1 MHNVVLLSQIQE
13 GSMPSRGILSLFFS
27 LQLALAVLLSGT
39 VLASE
44 MSPNTR
50 QMWLQNDAVQQRV
63 TQYLDYAKNDKIDAI
78 KVDMQRLPLPQQ
90 EAIRFLLLQTMERQ
104 QTVISPQLAAYIE
117 QIMTKPPVY
126 QMRHFG
132 DGYEFTTPA
141 FAYPSIANRLL
152 TKWRKNQEVL
162 AFVLA
167 AEREDLHLET
177 WLNDGTPQ
185 ERQAREKLFIDELDG
200 LSPPALN
207 LIVEQI
213 VDAQNK
219 VIFWLPSNAVMV
231 RLAQVSRDLRVY
243 KLLWRMRATTDS
255 QKELFRVM
263 DRYDDIAIDIV
274 MAATENPT
282 LREEALNYLVA
293 FQPMPGK
300 VRGFLLDQLG
310 SANEQEVINLA
321 NKLVR
326 YGYASWLKS
335 LLDSDSKINRRALQK
350 VIGSK

>member
-1 MHNVVLLSQIQE
+1 MYNRGFLSF
-13 GSMPSRGILSLFFS
+13 LFS
-27 LQLALAVLLSGT
+27 LLLGVSVLGSG
-39 VLASE
+39 ASFAAE

-50 QMWLQNDAVQQRV
+50 QMWLQNDTVQQRV
-63 TQYLDYAKNDKIDAI
+63 AQYLSYAENDKVDAI
-78 KVDMQRLPLPQQ
+78 RVDIQRLPLPQQ

-117 QIMTKPPVY
+117 EMLTTPPVY
-126 QMRHFG
+126 QLRHFG

-152 TKWRKNQEVL
+152 TKWRRNQEVL

-167 AEREDLHLET
+167 AEREELHLET
-177 WLNDGTPQ
+177 WLNDGTPEQ
-185 ERQAREKLFIDELDG
+185 RQAREKLFIEELEG

-207 LIVEQI
+207 IIVEQI
-213 VDAQNK
+213 VDADNK
-219 VIFWLPSNAVMV
+219 VIFWLPSNPVMV

-263 DRYDDIAIDIV
+263 DRYDELAVDIV
-274 MAATENPT
+274 LAATVNPT

-293 FQPMPGK
+293 FKPMPGK
-300 VRGFLLDQLG
+300 VRGFLLDQL
-310 SANEQEVINLA
+310 SDANDKAVISLA

-326 YGYASWLKS
+326 YGYASWLKT
-335 LLDSDSKINRRALQK
+335 LLDSNSQVNRSALEK
-350 VIGSK
+350 VIGKSSK